1 MAHSVKN
8 SKGQTYF
15 LHGKM
20 VTLRG
25 GRKQQIYY
33 FARKEKADA
42 LNAMPDGYK
51 VTENKRTGLPMLKKS
66 K

>member
-1 MAHSVKN
+1 MAYAVTN
-8 SKGQTYF
+8 SKGQTYY

-33 FARKEKADA
+33 FARKEKPDA
-42 LNAMPDGYK
+42 LSSLPNGYK
-51 VTENKRTGLPMLKKS
+51 VTENKRTGLPMLKKG
-66 K
+66 